1 MSKPHKTRLT
11 GFEPQNDPYEDAL
24 NTLHSQGFCVY
35 GQYPW
40 DYWQTAAL
48 AAGVPSD
55 LATLGRAVMREA
67 HQHAWSER
75 LKSLCGWNDKGKRM
89 IRLAL
94 RSPKTA
100 DKRWQHLLDTDG
112 QRGHWNEQTG
122 EWVSSY

>member
-1 MSKPHKTRLT
+1 MSKSYKTSLT
-11 GFEPQNDPYEDAL
+11 VFGAGNGPYVESL
-24 NTLHSQGFCVY
+24 EILQSQGYCTY

-40 DYWQTAAL
+40 DHWQTAAL
-48 AAGVPSD
+48 AAVVPAE
-55 LATLGRAVMREA
+55 LASLGRSVMREA

-100 DKRWQHLLDTDG
+100 DKRWRHLLDTDG
-112 QRGHWNEQTG
+112 LRGRWDEKTG
-122 EWVSSY
+122 EWVSFC